1 MTGYLSKEAI
11 AKTIELL
18 NAKKT
23 IRDIYKNNYRIW
35 HYMPSIVPG
44 YTPPTSNISA
54 SSNNSNSIQTSL
66 SNNDADPILEAK
78 KAYIEK
84 LSTEEDKLVP
94 ENNNVD
100 QEQTS
105 RSTQNTDEN
114 IKAILFKLNRLEHK
128 ITRMDKFINQ
138 IVEDRNKMH
147 SLSKS
152 IINSITEVSKEK

>member
-23 IRDIYKNNYRIW
+23 IRDIYKNLSEKNLFEKSEFRYNEEVHQWDPIYKNNYRIW

-44 YTPPTSNISA
+44 YTPPTSNIRA

-105 RSTQNTDEN
+105 RSTQNTD
-114 IKAILFKLNRLEHK
+114 
-128 ITRMDKFINQ
+128 
-138 IVEDRNKMH
+138 
-147 SLSKS
+147 
-152 IINSITEVSKEK
+152 